1 MIRRLPLS
9 TLFPYTTL
17 FRSVYFP
24 DARVYHYASPR
35 GRGGPGTY
43 WYYQAR
49 NWIWIF
55 YRYYPA
61 GARARRVA
69 LYSLIY
75 VAKGALNLRLRAC
88 LAGLVAGL
96 RRTDIIGEFAD
107 KLTAAELQRLESL
120 NRRRALRAS
129 R

>member
-75 VAKGALNLRLRAC
+75 VAKE
-88 LAGLVAGL
+88 
-96 RRTDIIGEFAD
+96 IG
-107 KLTAAELQRLESL
+107 
-120 NRRRALRAS
+120 RAS
-129 R
+129 CRERVEISGAAGGA